1 MIDSK
6 LSMKTHNLIL
16 IVNGAIIFYMTFDAT
31 DNQELFTGKEIFPY
45 NQVMAFKQT
54 KSEYAL
60 LGKKNLARRP
70 K

>member
-1 MIDSK
+1 M
-6 LSMKTHNLIL
+6 LT
-16 IVNGAIIFYMTFDAT
+16 VNGAIIFYMTFDIA

-54 KSEYAL
+54 KSEYAH
-60 LGKKNLARRP
+60 LGKKDLARRP